1 MQKSILIVEDDKSLS
16 TVLDYN
22 FKKNNFETRVAG
34 DGEQAMVLLKEK
46 APDVVILDWMIPEP
60 NGLKIC
66 QMIRKNKVLKNL
78 SIILLTAKG
87 EEEDKIMGL
96 NHGADDYM
104 VKPFSPL
111 ELIAR
116 VNALIR
122 RTNITYSDEELNFE
136 DIKIN
141 LKEFKVFRANKQ
153 IHLGP
158 TEFKML
164 NHFMQ
169 NPKRVFSREQLLNS
183 IWGHGVFIEERTID
197 THVRRLRKA
206 LNLDGKKDL
215 IRTIRGAGYS
225 FDTKD
230 IV

>member
-22 FKKNNFETRVAG
+22 FKKNNFETRVAN

>member
-22 FKKNNFETRVAG
+22 FKKNNFETRVAN

-215 IRTIRGAGYS
+215 IRTIRGTGYS

>member
-22 FKKNNFETRVAG
+22 FKKNNFETRVAN

-122 RTNITYSDEELNFE
+122 RTNVTYSDEELNFE

-215 IRTIRGAGYS
+215 IRTIRGTGYS

>member
-22 FKKNNFETRVAG
+22 LKKNNFETRVAN

-46 APDVVILDWMIPEP
+46 VPDVVILDWMIPEP

-66 QMIRKNKVLKNL
+66 KMIRKNKVLKNL

-104 VKPFSPL
+104 VKPFSSL

-122 RTNITYSDEELNFE
+122 RSNASYSDEELDFE

-164 NHFMQ
+164 KHFMQ

-206 LNLDGKKDL
+206 LNLNGKKDL

-225 FDTKD
+225 FDTKGR
-230 IV
+230 V

>member
-22 FKKNNFETRVAG
+22 LKKNNFETRVAN

-66 QMIRKNKVLKNL
+66 KMIRKNKVLKNL

>member
-22 FKKNNFETRVAG
+22 LKKNNFETRVAN

-46 APDVVILDWMIPEP
+46 VPDVVILDWMIPEP

-66 QMIRKNKVLKNL
+66 KMIRKNKVLKNL

-116 VNALIR
+116 VNALVR
-122 RTNITYSDEELNFE
+122 RSNASYSDEELDFD

-164 NHFMQ
+164 KHFMQ
-169 NPKRVFSREQLLNS
+169 NPERVFSREQLLNS

-206 LNLDGKKDL
+206 LNLNGKKDL

-225 FDTKD
+225 FDTKGR
-230 IV
+230 V

>member
-22 FKKNNFETRVAG
+22 FKKNNFETRVAD

-122 RTNITYSDEELNFE
+122 RTNVTYSDEELNFE

-215 IRTIRGAGYS
+215 IRTIRGTGYS

>member
-22 FKKNNFETRVAG
+22 LKKNNFETRVAN

-46 APDVVILDWMIPEP
+46 VPDVVILDWMIPEP

-66 QMIRKNKVLKNL
+66 KMIRKNKVLKNL

-122 RTNITYSDEELNFE
+122 RSNASYSDEELDFD

-164 NHFMQ
+164 KHFMQ

-206 LNLDGKKDL
+206 LNLNGKKDL

-225 FDTKD
+225 FDTKGR
-230 IV
+230 V

>member
-22 FKKNNFETRVAG
+22 FKKNNFETRVAN

-78 SIILLTAKG
+78 SIILLTAKS

-122 RTNITYSDEELNFE
+122 RTNVTYSDEELNFE

>member
-22 FKKNNFETRVAG
+22 LKKNNFETRVAN

-66 QMIRKNKVLKNL
+66 KMIRKNKVLKNL

-122 RTNITYSDEELNFE
+122 RSNASYSDEELDFD

-164 NHFMQ
+164 KHFMQ

-206 LNLDGKKDL
+206 LNLNGKKDL
-215 IRTIRGAGYS
+215 IRTIRGTGYS
-225 FDTKD
+225 FDTKG

>member
-22 FKKNNFETRVAG
+22 FKKNNFETRVAD

-78 SIILLTAKG
+78 SIILLTAKS

-122 RTNITYSDEELNFE
+122 RTNVTYSDEELNFE

>member
-22 FKKNNFETRVAG
+22 FKKNNFETRVAN

-46 APDVVILDWMIPEP
+46 ASDVVILDWMIPEP

-122 RTNITYSDEELNFE
+122 RTNVTYSDEELNFE

-215 IRTIRGAGYS
+215 IRTIRGTGYS

>member
-22 FKKNNFETRVAG
+22 FKKNNFETRVAN

-164 NHFMQ
+164 NNFMQ

-197 THVRRLRKA
+197 THVRRLRKEV
-206 LNLDGKKDL
+206 LDILLTQK
-215 IRTIRGAGYS
+215 I
-225 FDTKD
+225 
-230 IV
+230 

>member
-22 FKKNNFETRVAG
+22 LKKNNFETRVAN

>member
-22 FKKNNFETRVAG
+22 FKKNNFETRVAN

-46 APDVVILDWMIPEP
+46 APDVIILDWMMPEP

>member
-22 FKKNNFETRVAG
+22 LKKNNFETRVAN

-46 APDVVILDWMIPEP
+46 VPDVVILDWMIPEP

-66 QMIRKNKVLKNL
+66 KMIRKNKVLKNL

-104 VKPFSPL
+104 VKPFSSL

-122 RTNITYSDEELNFE
+122 RSNASYSDEELDFD

-164 NHFMQ
+164 KHFMQ

-206 LNLDGKKDL
+206 LNLNGKKDL

-225 FDTKD
+225 FDTKGR
-230 IV
+230 V

>member
-22 FKKNNFETRVAG
+22 FKKNNFETRVAN

-122 RTNITYSDEELNFE
+122 RTNVTYSVEELNFE

>member
-22 FKKNNFETRVAG
+22 FKKNNFETRVAN

-122 RTNITYSDEELNFE
+122 RTNVTYSDEELNFE